1 MFRNAGR
8 RGLLENKHYMTVS
21 EYETSTPSPSAS
33 VREVAN
39 LPSRDVSRWLLL
51 SAVLV
56 LYIPVV
62 VETAHIWLTDEY
74 AAHGFLIPFL
84 AGLLAWWRKREIA
97 NVGRGCHY
105 GGFVLLIGG
114 LLLEMVAWYA
124 RIRVFAMLSLVPVL
138 LGMSL
143 LLGGTRITRILL
155 FPILFLGFAAPLP
168 IWLVQPV
175 SFPIQNLS
183 CRAAAWSV
191 QQMGVPVSQEGFT
204 VGLTNGSAIEV
215 AEECSGFKKTLTVTV
230 FACFYASLF
239 AIPFWKQCVFTL
251 LAMPLAIVANII
263 RVAGLILA
271 ANAWGMSGVHRLHG
285 MADPFV
291 VGLCFVLLL
300 WAGKML
306 GCRKLRY
313 SV

>member
-1 MFRNAGR
+1 MAVLEEENAKPVALSAGKRGIATTGR
-8 RGLLENKHYMTVS
+8 GD
-21 EYETSTPSPSAS
+21 AS
-33 VREVAN
+33 C
-39 LPSRDVSRWLLL
+39 WLLL
-51 SAVLV
+51 GALLA
-56 LYIPVV
+56 LYAPVV
-62 VETAHIWLTDEY
+62 WETAHIWLTDEY

-84 AGLLAWWRKREIA
+84 AGLLVWWRREELA
-97 NVGRGCHY
+97 RVGRGCHY
-105 GGFVLLIGG
+105 GGLFFIAVG
-114 LLLEMVAWYA
+114 LLLEMLAWYA

-138 LGMSL
+138 LGLSL
-143 LLGGTRITRILL
+143 LLGGIRVTRILL

-204 VGLTNGSAIEV
+204 VGLTNGSAVEV

-230 FACFYASLF
+230 FACFYVSLF
-239 AIPFWKQCVFTL
+239 EIPFWKQGVFTL

-271 ANAWGMSGVHRLHG
+271 ANTWGMSGVHRLHG

-291 VGLCFVLLL
+291 VCLCFALLL
-300 WAGKML
+300 WAGRVL

-313 SV
+313 SG